1 VHRPFAPPQPALE
14 LSLAWPHG
22 QMSTAA
28 RSFLMIVTDTAA
40 ALEMMRNGPRS
51 MASSAHLTSS
61 AAARSIDSPD
71 AIGTLIP

>member
-40 ALEMMRNGPRS
+40 ALDLARRPLHFPPYLPERQPILTGNG
-51 MASSAHLTSS
+51 T
-61 AAARSIDSPD
+61 
-71 AIGTLIP
+71 GTG